1 MSIKVTL
8 LGTGTPAPN
17 PERFQSATVVEIGED
32 LLLFDAGRGTVHQ
45 MARARMEIGQVN
57 PVFITH
63 HHVDHISDLFDVV
76 ITTALEGR
84 TRSLRIFGPAGT
96 RQIVGALIDEVYA
109 RDLRTRDP
117 GLIGVVE
124 TEDVG
129 PGMVCGTDRWKV
141 SADEVLHGDFAGDPG
156 FDWRCLGYRIEAKG
170 RVVTISGDTVPC
182 DGIARLARDAD
193 LLVQC
198 CHYPESSVTDP
209 AIEHMTRHTLP
220 SSGQVGTIA
229 ARANVK
235 HVVLTHISMRVDGP
249 AMLDEM
255 CEDVR
260 REFEGEVT
268 AGEDL
273 MVLEI

>member
-1 MSIKVTL
+1 MSITVTL

-17 PERFQSATVVEIGED
+17 AVRCQSATVVEIGED

-45 MARARMEIGQVN
+45 MARARVEIGRVN

-124 TEDVG
+124 TELTLDG
-129 PGMVCGTDRWKV
+129 EQPGAAGLGRIA
-141 SADEVLHGDFAGDPG
+141 SARPYLSLNALP
-156 FDWRCLGYRIEAKG
+156 REA
-170 RVVTISGDTVPC
+170 
-182 DGIARLARDAD
+182 
-193 LLVQC
+193 
-198 CHYPESSVTDP
+198 
-209 AIEHMTRHTLP
+209 
-220 SSGQVGTIA
+220 
-229 ARANVK
+229 
-235 HVVLTHISMRVDGP
+235 
-249 AMLDEM
+249 
-255 CEDVR
+255 
-260 REFEGEVT
+260 
-268 AGEDL
+268 
-273 MVLEI
+273 